1 MEFATQSIAWQ
12 YIHPVNLLQK
22 SHLNAVPPKMIAR
35 LKEMR
40 YLCDHNYDKVVTVGG
55 SSWKIFRTRL
65 FDLPD
70 RGDLYLSET
79 IKKSISENFL
89 WRSPSPLK
97 SYNLYEN
104 CTILIVISMIIVIW
118 KFINM
123 RNCKCNSLILLY
135 QHYVQNTSTII

>member
-55 SSWKIFRTRL
+55 LHEKFSELDFLIFL
-65 FDLPD
+65 IE
-70 RGDLYLSET
+70 ET
-79 IKKSISENFL
+79 YIFQK
-89 WRSPSPLK
+89 R
-97 SYNLYEN
+97 
-104 CTILIVISMIIVIW
+104 
-118 KFINM
+118 
-123 RNCKCNSLILLY
+123 
-135 QHYVQNTSTII
+135 